1 MNTAGTLHEL
11 VVASFSCHQLYLV
24 FFFVGS
30 RRMFADAFLSV
41 FVFDTRAS
49 LLACLFLRLPVVSFI
64 RL

>member
-11 VVASFSCHQLYLV
+11 VVASFSCHQLYL
-24 FFFVGS
+24 FFLVGS